1 LLCTSICLD
10 ANNSM
15 KELVFDVNF
24 ILGPARLLAQ
34 LSNQFVIRY
43 SRGWGICNI
52 SFLYVVC
59 EN

>member
-43 SRGWGICNI
+43 SRG
-52 SFLYVVC
+52 
-59 EN
+59 